1 MVSGVR
7 HRDIHANGVRV
18 HVAESG
24 NGRPVVLLH
33 GFPQHWYAWR
43 FVIDRLSDDHQLW
56 AFDQRGFGWSS
67 TPPRGY
73 DLETRIRDLL
83 GLLDAL
89 DLDEV
94 DLISHQ
100 WGAWTGFFACLEAPE
115 RFRHHLALLSSHE
128 TLDEYCAVLQRPG
141 VARSGELL
149 HGSFIAHDIPAL
161 LLVSRKVEAL

>member
-1 MVSGVR
+1 MV
-7 HRDIHANGVRV
+7 
-18 HVAESG
+18 
-24 NGRPVVLLH
+24 
-33 GFPQHWYAWR
+33 
-43 FVIDRLSDDHQLW
+43 
-56 AFDQRGFGWSS
+56 QR

-89 DLDEV
+89 GLDEV

-128 TLDEYCAVLQRPG
+128 RHSMSTAPCC
-141 VARSGELL
+141 SGPELPDQVN
-149 HGSFIAHDIPAL
+149 SFTDPSSHTTSPL
-161 LLVSRKVEAL
+161 YS